1 MNSSMIPDIPR
12 YYTALAEWLAC
23 LVYLSQSPLRLRG
36 WKLGAVCAGMLVVQT
51 AFLELTGDLSL
62 VWWMPCMVGAVGI
75 MLLFLSL
82 CCNMSLR
89 NVGYVTIRAF
99 ILAEFAAALEWQL
112 YIYGALRAGREKGTL
127 RLLFLVGVYT
137 VVFGFLYYLENRR
150 RNYNL
155 RMQITA
161 GEMWGAVAIGVSA
174 FLMSNL
180 SYAYS
185 NTPFSS
191 DFITDIF
198 NTRTMVDL
206 GGLAIL
212 YAYHVQRGEL
222 HMQYELDSIQNVLQN
237 QYAQYRQSRETIE
250 LIDQKY
256 HDLKHQIMAL
266 RVENDP
272 ERRDQWLDEMEADIR
287 TYEAQNKTGNPV
299 LDTVLTSKS
308 LYCQKHGINLTCVA
322 DGTVLDFMDVRDLC
336 TIFGNALDNAI
347 ECELTIPDRDKRL
360 IHLTVARQKGF
371 ALVRLEN
378 YCEKHLEFEDGMPVT
393 TKGDRRYHGFGLKSI
408 RYTAGK
414 YNGTVTVNSEEN
426 WFELKILIPLST
438 V

>member
-1 MNSSMIPDIPR
+1 MNISMIPDIPR

-23 LVYLSQSPLRLRG
+23 LVYLSQSPLRLHG
-36 WKLGAVCAGMLVVQT
+36 WKLGSVCAGMLVVQT
-51 AFLELTGDLSL
+51 AFLEITDKLPL
-62 VWWMPCMVGAVGI
+62 VWWMPSMAGAVGI
-75 MLLFLSL
+75 MLLFLAL
-82 CCNMSLR
+82 CCSMNLR

-112 YIYGALRAGREKGTL
+112 YIYGVLSTGREKASF
-127 RLLFLVGVYT
+127 RLIYLVGVYA
-137 VVFGFLYYLENRR
+137 VVFGFMYYLENRR
-150 RNYNL
+150 RSYDL
-155 RMQITA
+155 RMQVTRR
-161 GEMWGAVAIGVSA
+161 EMWGAVAIGVSA

-191 DFITDIF
+191 DLITDIF

-222 HMQYELDSIQNVLQN
+222 HMRYELDSIQNVLQN

-250 LIDQKY
+250 MIDRKY

-266 RVENDP
+266 RAENDP
-272 ERRDQWLDEMEADIR
+272 ERREQWLDEMEEEIR

-347 ECELTIPDRDKRL
+347 ECELAIPDHEKRL
-360 IHLTVARQKGF
+360 IHLTVARQKSF

-378 YCEKHLEFEDGMPVT
+378 YCEKQLEFEDGMPVT

-408 RYTAGK
+408 RYTARK
-414 YNGTVTVNSEEN
+414 YSGTVTVNSEEN
-426 WFELKILIPLST
+426 WFELKILIPISAA
-438 V
+438 